1 MANFGTYVHSTACTA
16 ARHAL
21 AVVQSLY
28 LAMSLE
34 IIDGRFAEGTE
45 DDKVE
50 QLTEEAME
58 SSFRLVEDLDI
69 FGDKEQQ
76 NQNN

>member
-1 MANFGTYVHSTACTA
+1 
-16 ARHAL
+16 
-21 AVVQSLY
+21 
-28 LAMSLE
+28 MSLE
-34 IIDGRFAEGTE
+34 IVDGGFAEGTE
-45 DDKVE
+45 DDEVE

-58 SSFRLVEDLDI
+58 SSFRLIEDLDI